1 MRGLTASERRDLI
14 LSVGT
19 HRGTRRLSPLEV
31 AELLGKA
38 VAHGSSRRDCSAAL
52 GVGTSQIA
60 TFLKLL
66 ALTPQVRHLAG
77 WGGASLAS
85 VPFSSLA
92 ELGRLSPPEQISAAE
107 AILEE
112 QLTWKEVIEV
122 IQIADRA
129 RKGVTECVAD
139 VVRRRPSIEKR
150 HVLVGRVESDT
161 ERRLR
166 ELNQGERDDLL
177 RDALA
182 SIVDPDCPFDARLG
196 FEAFTVVTSEDILWP
211 LRMDA
216 DQFEEVVNTR
226 IREMQGFRGL
236 SD

>member
-31 AELLGKA
+31 AELLQKA
-38 VAHGSSRRDCSAAL
+38 VAHGSSKKDCSAAL

-66 ALTPQVRHLAG
+66 ALTSKVRHLAG
-77 WGGASLAS
+77 WGSASLAS

-92 ELGRLSPPEQISAAE
+92 EIGRLSPADQVGAAE
-107 AILEE
+107 AILEDK
-112 QLTWKEVIEV
+112 LTWKEVIEV
-122 IQIADRA
+122 VQIADRA
-129 RKGVTECVAD
+129 SKSVTESVAD
-139 VVRRRPSIEKR
+139 VVRRRPRIEKR
-150 HVLVGRVESDT
+150 HVFMGRVESHT
-161 ERRLR
+161 ERGLR

-182 SIVDPDCPFDARLG
+182 AVVDPDCPFEARMG
-196 FEAFTVVTSEDILWP
+196 SEVFTVVTSEDILRP

-226 IREMQGFRGL
+226 IREMQEFRGL